1 MYITKLAS
9 SQLPLWNMLEKA
21 NIDPLPL
28 FHKVRMDPDLMHQAN
43 ARYPVERIKA
53 LISEV
58 GEKVN
63 DPCFGLSVAS
73 CWHPSH
79 LGALGHVLLMS
90 KTLRDTLERLLR
102 YHKVLSDSPLGELQ
116 EDKLRGTLSLVALFE
131 GKTARL
137 PFREDSD
144 LAWVVSILRMN
155 YQRDLAP
162 LSVDFTHSSPD
173 CAGKFYEY
181 FQCPI
186 KFDAER
192 TRLTLSLEVAEE
204 LLPGSNEEL
213 AAFSDQLM
221 ARYLNSLSEHNL
233 VTKVK
238 KAIVGHLPSGEATV
252 DKVASDLYMSTRTLQ
267 RSLQQQDS
275 SFHILLNEA
284 RMELAMQYVS
294 DPNMNL
300 TEVAFLLGFAE
311 QSSFSRSFKRWTG
324 QSPVQHRKAV

>member
-1 MYITKLAS
+1 
-9 SQLPLWNMLEKA
+9 
-21 NIDPLPL
+21 
-28 FHKVRMDPDLMHQAN
+28 
-43 ARYPVERIKA
+43 
-53 LISEV
+53 
-58 GEKVN
+58 
-63 DPCFGLSVAS
+63 
-73 CWHPSH
+73 
-79 LGALGHVLLMS
+79 MS

-102 YHKVLSDSPLGELQ
+102 YHKILSDSPLGELQ
-116 EDKLRGTLSLVALFE
+116 EDKLRGTLSLVALYE

-137 PFREDSD
+137 PFREDSG

-162 LSVDFTHSSPD
+162 LSVDFTHSRPD

-186 KFDAER
+186 NFDAEH

-221 ARYLNSLSEHNL
+221 ARYLNSLSEHDL

-267 RSLQQQDS
+267 RSLQQKDT
-275 SFHILLNEA
+275 SFFALLNEA